1 MRVRTPRL
9 ELIASTA
16 EMARAEI
23 EDRGRLARL
32 TGARLPAGWP
42 PPLNDAASLEYA
54 LRYLEKDPAHVG
66 WGVWYFAL
74 PDPTPA
80 ELLLI
85 GKGGFKGRYSP
96 DGTVEVGYS
105 VMEDQQRHGYG
116 SEAAGGMIAWA
127 FSHPEVNQVIA
138 ETYPDLRPS
147 IRVMENNGMG
157 FLGIGSEEGVVRY
170 GITRKEFAKRP
181 SPIR

>member
-23 EDRGRLARL
+23 DDRGRLARL
-32 TGARLPAGWP
+32 TGARIPAGWP

-54 LRYLEKDPAHVG
+54 WRYLEKDPAHVG

-74 PDPTPA
+74 PDPAPA

-85 GKGGFKGRYSP
+85 GKGGFKGRPSP

-105 VMEDQQRHGYG
+105 VMEDHQRRGYG

-127 FSHPEVNQVIA
+127 FSHPEVKQVIA
-138 ETYPDLRPS
+138 ETYPDLRGS
-147 IRVMENNGMG
+147 IHVMENNGMR
-157 FLGIGSEEGVVRY
+157 FLGIGSEEGVIRY
-170 GITRKEFAKRP
+170 GITRREFETRP
-181 SPIR
+181 SPLR